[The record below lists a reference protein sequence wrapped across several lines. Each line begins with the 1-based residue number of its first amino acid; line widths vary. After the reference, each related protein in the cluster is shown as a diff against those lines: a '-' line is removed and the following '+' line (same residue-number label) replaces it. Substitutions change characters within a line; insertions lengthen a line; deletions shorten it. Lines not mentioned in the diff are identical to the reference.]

1 MKHYLDHHAT
11 TPLLPEVAK
20 IMQPLWTE
28 GFGNPASVEHQRG
41 LAAADRVEAARQ
53 EIAKAIGAE
62 AREIVF
68 TSGATEANNIAV
80 LGAARFRAAHED
92 RRRILVF
99 ETEHSCVLGAAKALA
114 EEGFEVV
121 HLPVD
126 TQGRAD
132 LSALETALDTQTALV
147 CLMTANNEVG
157 TIQPIAEAAAIAH
170 AAGAWLH
177 SDAAQAVGKIEVNV
191 RALDVDLLSLSG
203 HKLYGPMGIGALFV
217 RRRPRVRLAP
227 LVHGGGQERGLRAG
241 TLPMPL
247 IVGLGHAVTL
257 AEAARAETTARHHS
271 LREGL
276 LERLDRRGLRYT
288 LNGAGNPDQRL
299 PGNLSLS
306 FPDIR
311 RDALFTAMAAHGIA
325 VSSGS
330 ACSSHDVA
338 PSHVLTAMGVDPTL
352 AQQTLRIGLGQD
364 STEHDLLALEQA
376 LLAARAKAA

>member
-11 TPLLPEVAK
+11 TPLLPQVAK

-53 EIAKAIGAE
+53 EIARAIGAE

-80 LGAARFRAAHED
+80 LGAARFRAKHEG
-92 RRRILVF
+92 RHRVLVF
-99 ETEHSCVLGAAKALA
+99 ETEHSCVLGAADALT
-114 EEGFEVV
+114 EEEFDVV
-121 HLPVD
+121 RLPVNAEG
-126 TQGRAD
+126 QAD
-132 LSALETALDTQTALV
+132 LSALEAALDTRTALV

-157 TIQPIAEAAAIAH
+157 TIQPIAEAAALAH

-227 LVHGGGQERGLRAG
+227 LVYGGGQERGIRAG

-247 IVGLGHAVTL
+247 IVGLGHAVSL

-271 LREGL
+271 LREAL
-276 LERLDRRGLRYT
+276 FERLDRSGLHYT
-288 LNGAGNPDQRL
+288 LNGPEDQDQRL
-299 PGNLSLS
+299 PGTLSLS
-306 FPDIR
+306 FHNIR
-311 RDALFTAMAAHGIA
+311 RDALLTAMAAHGIA

-330 ACSSHDVA
+330 ACSSHDVT
-338 PSHVLTAMGVDPTL
+338 PSHVLAAMGIDPTL
-352 AQQTLRIGLGQD
+352 AQQTLRIGLGRGT
-364 STEHDLLALEQA
+364 SEADLVALEQA

>member
-1 MKHYLDHHAT
+1 
-11 TPLLPEVAK
+11 
-20 IMQPLWTE
+20 MQPLWTE
-28 GFGNPASVEHQRG
+28 SFGNPASVEHQRG

-53 EIAKAIGAE
+53 EIARAIGAE

-92 RRRILVF
+92 RRRVLVF
-99 ETEHSCVLGAAKALA
+99 ETEHSCVLGAVNALA

-121 HLPVD
+121 RLPVD
-126 TQGRAD
+126 AEGRAD
-132 LSALETALDTQTALV
+132 LGALETALDTQTALV

-157 TIQPIAEAAAIAH
+157 TIQPIAEAAALAH

-247 IVGLGHAVTL
+247 IVGLGHAITL
-257 AEAARAETTARHHS
+257 AEAARVATTARHRS

-276 LERLDRRGLRYT
+276 LQRLDRSGLRYS
-288 LNGAGNPDQRL
+288 LNGAASPEQRL

-306 FPDIR
+306 FPDLP
-311 RDALFTAMAAHGIA
+311 RDALFAAMAAHGIA

-330 ACSSHDVA
+330 ACSSHDVS
-338 PSHVLTAMGVDPTL
+338 PSHVLTAMGVNPAL
-352 AQQTLRIGLGQD
+352 AQQTLRIGLG
-364 STEHDLLALEQA
+364 HDTSEADLIALEKA
-376 LLAARAKAA
+376 LLTARAKAA

>member
-11 TPLLPEVAK
+11 TPLLPQVAK

-28 GFGNPASVEHQRG
+28 DFGNPASVEHQRG

-53 EIAKAIGAE
+53 EIARTIGAE

-80 LGAARFRAAHED
+80 LGVARFRAKHEG
-92 RRRILVF
+92 RHRVLVF
-99 ETEHSCVLGAAKALA
+99 ETEHSCVLGAADALT
-114 EEGFEVV
+114 EEEFDVV
-121 HLPVD
+121 RLPVNAAG
-126 TQGRAD
+126 QAD
-132 LSALETALDTQTALV
+132 LNALEAALDTQTALV

-157 TIQPIAEAAAIAH
+157 TIQPIAEAAALAH

-227 LVHGGGQERGLRAG
+227 LVYGGGQERGIRAG

-247 IVGLGHAVTL
+247 IVGLGHAVSL

-276 LERLDRRGLRYT
+276 FERLDRSGLHYT
-288 LNGAGNPDQRL
+288 LNGPEDPDQRL
-299 PGNLSLS
+299 PGTLSLS
-306 FPDIR
+306 FPNIR

-330 ACSSHDVA
+330 ACSSHDVT
-338 PSHVLTAMGVDPTL
+338 PSHVLAAMGIDPTL
-352 AQQTLRIGLGQD
+352 AQQTLRIGLGRNT
-364 STEHDLLALEQA
+364 SEADLIALEKA

>member
-1 MKHYLDHHAT
+1 
-11 TPLLPEVAK
+11 
-20 IMQPLWTE
+20 
-28 GFGNPASVEHQRG
+28 
-41 LAAADRVEAARQ
+41 
-53 EIAKAIGAE
+53 
-62 AREIVF
+62 
-68 TSGATEANNIAV
+68 
-80 LGAARFRAAHED
+80 
-92 RRRILVF
+92 
-99 ETEHSCVLGAAKALA
+99 
-114 EEGFEVV
+114 
-121 HLPVD
+121 
-126 TQGRAD
+126 
-132 LSALETALDTQTALV
+132 
-147 CLMTANNEVG
+147 MTANNEVG
-157 TIQPIAEAAAIAH
+157 TIQPIAEAAALAH

-299 PGNLSLS
+299 SGNLSLS

-364 STEHDLLALEQA
+364 STEDDLLALEQA

>member
-1 MKHYLDHHAT
+1 MH
-11 TPLLPEVAK
+11 
-20 IMQPLWTE
+20 PLWTE

-132 LSALETALDTQTALV
+132 LSALEAALDTQTALV

-157 TIQPIAEAAAIAH
+157 TIQPIAEAAALAH

-177 SDAAQAVGKIEVNV
+177 SDAAQAVGKIDVDV

-364 STEHDLLALEQA
+364 STEDDLLALEQA

>member
-1 MKHYLDHHAT
+1 MAT
-11 TPLLPEVAK
+11 RLLWNTSAGWLPLTGLK
-20 IMQPLWTE
+20 QP
-28 GFGNPASVEHQRG
+28 GRRSPR
-41 LAAADRVEAARQ
+41 
-53 EIAKAIGAE
+53 AIGAE

-92 RRRILVF
+92 RRRVWCSRPSIHVCSARL
-99 ETEHSCVLGAAKALA
+99 KALA

-126 TQGRAD
+126 TEGRAD
-132 LSALETALDTQTALV
+132 LGALEAALDTRTALV

-157 TIQPIAEAAAIAH
+157 TIQPIAEAAALAH

-177 SDAAQAVGKIEVNV
+177 SDAAQAVGKIDVNV

-257 AEAARAETTARHHS
+257 AEAARDQTTARHHG

-276 LERLDRRGLRYT
+276 LAAPRPEWAALQ
-288 LNGAGNPDQRL
+288 PQRCKQ
-299 PGNLSLS
+299 S
-306 FPDIR
+306 R
-311 RDALFTAMAAHGIA
+311 TA
-325 VSSGS
+325 
-330 ACSSHDVA
+330 
-338 PSHVLTAMGVDPTL
+338 P
-352 AQQTLRIGLGQD
+352 
-364 STEHDLLALEQA
+364 
-376 LLAARAKAA
+376 AR

>member
-11 TPLLPEVAK
+11 TPLLPQVAK

-53 EIAKAIGAE
+53 EIARAVGAE

-80 LGAARFRAAHED
+80 LGASRFRAKHEG
-92 RRRILVF
+92 RHRVLVF
-99 ETEHSCVLGAAKALA
+99 ETEHSCVLGAADALTM
-114 EEGFEVV
+114 EGFDVLR
-121 HLPVD
+121 LPVD
-126 TQGRAD
+126 IEGQAD
-132 LSALETALDTQTALV
+132 LSALEAALDTQTALV

-157 TIQPIAEAAAIAH
+157 AIQPIAEAAALAH

-191 RALDVDLLSLSG
+191 RAMDVDLLSLSG

-227 LVHGGGQERGLRAG
+227 LVHGGGQERGIRAG

-247 IVGLGHAVTL
+247 IVGLGHAVSL
-257 AEAARAETTARHHS
+257 AEAARAETTARHHQ

-276 LERLDRRGLRYT
+276 FERLDRSGLRYT
-288 LNGAGNPDQRL
+288 VNGPEDPVRRL

-311 RDALFTAMAAHGIA
+311 RDTLFTAMAAHGIA

-338 PSHVLTAMGVDPTL
+338 PSHVLAAMGIDPTL
-352 AQQTLRIGLGQD
+352 AQQTLRLGLGRD
-364 STEHDLLALEQA
+364 TSEADLIALEQA